1 MAGGPSKEMLA
12 EIASRP
18 GRDTLLSSAVKYV
31 FILLSLGFV
40 MLTMSFLMLLSINLL
55 QAWSRRRLVAAGR

>member
-18 GRDTLLSSAVKYV
+18 GRDTVLSSVVKYT
-31 FILLSLGFV
+31 FIGLSL
-40 MLTMSFLMLLSINLL
+40 TFLAALMFARDRSNTSTI
-55 QAWSRRRLVAAGR
+55 SR